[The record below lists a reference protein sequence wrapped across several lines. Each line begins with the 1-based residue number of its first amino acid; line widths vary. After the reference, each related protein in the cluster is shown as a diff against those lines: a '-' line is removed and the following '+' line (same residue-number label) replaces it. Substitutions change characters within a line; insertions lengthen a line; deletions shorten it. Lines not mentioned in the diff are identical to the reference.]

1 MLGYFTTQLQRRAG
15 VLTVIVDTP
24 ERMPDWFA
32 IADELTADSGLITGE
47 VVRSGR

>member
-1 MLGYFTTQLQRRAG
+1 MATRSGSSAAASG

-32 IADELTADSGLITGE
+32 IVDELTAESGLVTGE
-47 VVRSGR
+47 IVRSGR